1 MNLERNSNISAF
13 MALLKAG
20 LWEQE
25 ARLLSYGAIDYQ
37 EIYQAAEEQTV
48 VGIITAGLEH
58 VVDTNVPKND
68 LLTFIGR
75 SLQLEQTNKSMNGY
89 IGSLI
94 PAFQK
99 RGLTPALVKGQGIA
113 QCYERPLW
121 RSSGDVDLII
131 DKQEYSAA
139 KTFFSKIASTN
150 DYEKK
155 KHQKMMHSEFVHND
169 WVVELHGTLHA
180 NLSTKMDAIIDEI
193 QDKMFQNGLFRKWE
207 NGTSTVLLPSSDD
220 DVIFVF
226 SHILQ
231 HFFESGIG
239 LRQICDLCRLLW
251 VYRSEIDASLL
262 RERLRK
268 MGVITEWKAFA
279 SLMVRHLGFPEGEM
293 PLYEKSFDRKGDKIL
308 SLILESGN
316 FGRKLDYSYTK
327 KYPPVIRKTITVARQ
342 FGKTID
348 RAIVFPYDSIMFFL
362 HFTKRGIV
370 SALNGD

>member
-1 MNLERNSNISAF
+1 

-25 ARLLSYGAIDYQ
+25 ARLLPYGAIDYQ
-37 EIYQAAEEQTV
+37 EIYQAAEEQAV

-68 LLTFIGR
+68 LLTFIGM
-75 SLQLEQTNKSMNGY
+75 SLQLEQTNKSMNDY
-89 IGSLI
+89 IGSLV

-99 RGLTPALVKGQGIA
+99 RGLTPVLVKGQGIA

-131 DKQEYSAA
+131 DKKEYSAA

-155 KHQKMMHSEFVHND
+155 KHQEMMHSEFVHND

-180 NLSTKMDAIIDEI
+180 NLSTKMDCVIDKI
-193 QDKMFQNGLFRKWE
+193 QDKMFQNEKFRKWE
-207 NGTSTVLLPSSDD
+207 NGATTVLLPDPNN

-251 VYRSEIDASLL
+251 TYREEIDPTLL
-262 RERLRK
+262 RERLGE

-293 PLYEKSFDRKGDKIL
+293 PLYDKSFDRKGDKIL

-327 KYPPVIRKTITVARQ
+327 KYHPFVRKTITVARQ

-348 RAIVFPYDSIMFFL
+348 RAIVFPCDSFRFFL
-362 HFTKRGIV
+362 HFTKRGIA